1 VTDPRLDRALADL
14 VEAARATGAW
24 KAQPGGKAIGEL
36 TDLLAAEGNARIA
49 IRLLFKEC
57 VVLREVGLDGTPI
70 LAPQAG
76 PR

>member
-70 LAPQAG
+70 LE